1 MTQRKS
7 SEDRAQARAIGRR
20 LRNLRGEA
28 SQLDFAAHFGLTRS
42 ALANYE
48 LGRSRP
54 PKELLERIKDHTG
67 IDLDTG
73 PEPQDFEADLK
84 ALVGDGTNLTEDEWA
99 MVRILRV
106 ALPEDIRTVAE
117 VLVKS
122 IEDRGAGLQL
132 ADPKTVALDLAR
144 LYAVTLGQRDYAR
157 GISGASVVQ
166 LARVLAG
173 FEKG

>member
-1 MTQRKS
+1 M
-7 SEDRAQARAIGRR
+7 
-20 LRNLRGEA
+20 
-28 SQLDFAAHFGLTRS
+28 FGLTRS

-54 PKELLERIKDHTG
+54 PKEVLERIKIRTG
-67 IDLDTG
+67 IDLDVG
-73 PEPQDFEADLK
+73 PEPEDYEADLES
-84 ALVGDGTNLTEDEWA
+84 LVGDGTNLTDDEWA
-99 MVRILRV
+99 IVRILRV
-106 ALPEDIRTVAE
+106 ALPQDVRAVAE

-144 LYAVTLGQRDYAR
+144 LYAITSGQRDYAR
-157 GISGASVVQ
+157 GISGATVVQ

-173 FEKG
+173 VQKP